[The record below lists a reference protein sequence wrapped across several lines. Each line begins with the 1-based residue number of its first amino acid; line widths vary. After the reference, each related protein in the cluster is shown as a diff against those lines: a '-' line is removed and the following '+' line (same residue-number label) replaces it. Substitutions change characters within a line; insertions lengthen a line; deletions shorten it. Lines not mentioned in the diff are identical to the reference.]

1 MINRSL
7 LLKGLQAVLKQIE
20 ADLLGRSESM
30 PDVKAWL
37 GEQYGEAKKQ
47 SRTALSFE
55 EWRSDTITHVGAAWV
70 LNGVFVRFLEDNGL
84 VAVPRIAG
92 PVGAALTRSQDEYE
106 NYFRS
111 RPQETDREYWFSV
124 FDELARLPGAEA
136 IFGARNPV
144 RVLPNWLSGDGAEA
158 LRVFFQRVDAA
169 TGVLVHDFTD
179 ELWNTRFLGD
189 LYQDLSDRA
198 RKKYALLQTPDFV
211 EAFILDRTLM
221 PAIHKFEPE
230 LRSGEFRMIDP
241 ACGSG
246 HFLLGAFGR
255 LMVWW
260 RKIDSSMNV
269 RVLADRALA
278 SVYGVDLNPFAV
290 SIARFRL
297 VLAAMGEC
305 GIKRLVDAPDFGVN
319 LACGDSLLHGDWR
332 QGELGLEDLPL
343 LHYSRDEDEGLLRRF
358 LESGRYHAV
367 VANPPYIV
375 PKDKAANEAY
385 RQRYRKVCYK
395 QYSLAVPFL
404 ERIFE
409 LAVKDG
415 FTGQITANSFM
426 KREFG
431 KKLIENFFPTVDLTH
446 VIDTSGAYIPGHGT
460 PTVILFGQHRKPVAA
475 TIRTVM
481 GIKGEPSTPENPAE
495 GLVWSSICNQ
505 VDVCGSQSDFVS
517 VADSDR
523 IAFHKHPWSI
533 GGGGA
538 SDLKVLIE
546 ESCDRKLEDVIETI
560 CSLCLTRAD
569 DTYLMPIGVLA
580 RQGIKPEHQITMVI
594 GEQVRDWGIHEPE
607 EVLFPYDKD
616 LNPVS
621 EAEGQAVHRF
631 LWLHKET
638 LWRRKE
644 LGGDHRELNR
654 TWWEWNRFLRHR
666 FQMPRS
672 IAFAEISTH
681 NHFVFDRGGKV
692 FKQTAPVIKLPAEAT
707 DDDHLALLGLLNS
720 STGCFWLKQVMMCK
734 GNGGI
739 GGGIGDE
746 KWEPRYALDGSKL
759 KSFPIAE
766 KSPLALTT
774 RLQDCSDILISCLPE
789 TVCGEIHFGKEA
801 ASISNSSKAKYCQF
815 LNKITALQE
824 ELDWQCY
831 QLYDLTG
838 EDLIFNRE
846 LPLLQPGQR
855 AFEIIMARKI
865 VAGNLETTWFERHNS
880 TPITELPTDWPNDYK
895 KLVQRRIEIIESNPN
910 IALIEQPEYKRRWN
924 TEPWDSQLE
933 RALKTWL
940 LDRLETYFDFDGRMN
955 PEAKP
960 TSQIE
965 GFTLTTSTH
974 LTALANRDPDFL
986 QIAALYRK
994 EPNPNLQKLI
1004 DDLIETEAVPHLPI
1018 LRYKPT
1024 GLRKRT
1030 EWETT
1035 WQLQR
1040 QEDAIDDRR
1049 NPDHPDRLDILQI
1062 KQLKAESIGT
1072 IPVPPKYTSADFLKS
1087 QHWKLRGKLD
1097 VPKERWVSFP
1107 HTETNDDK
1115 LPIAWAGYN
1124 HLQLTQAITTHYIY
1138 IQETIGGSEDPR
1150 LIPLLASLLELLPWL
1165 HQWHSAIDPEFGYSL
1180 SAYYE
1185 EFFLTE
1191 LRRLGHT
1198 LETLKQWEPPKRTKR
1213 K

>member
-7 LLKGLQAVLKQIE
+7 LLKDLQAVLKQIE
-20 ADLLGRSESM
+20 ADLLGRSESIA
-30 PDVKAWL
+30 DVREWL
-37 GEQYGEAKKQ
+37 DGQYGEAKKQ

-55 EWRSDTITHVGAAWV
+55 EWRSDQITHVSAAWV

-92 PVGAALTRSQDEYE
+92 PVGIALTRSQDEYE
-106 NYFRS
+106 AYFRS

-136 IFGARNPV
+136 IFGVGNPV

-179 ELWNTRFLGD
+179 ESWNTRFLGD

-221 PAIHKFEPE
+221 PAIHKFEPQ

-255 LMVWW
+255 LMDWW
-260 RKIDSSMNV
+260 RKIDPSMNE
-269 RVLADRALA
+269 RVLADRALG
-278 SVYGVDLNPFAV
+278 SIYGVDLNPFAV

-305 GIKRLVDAPDFGVN
+305 GIKRLVDAPDFTVN
-319 LACGDSLLHGDWR
+319 LACGDSLLHGDWQ
-332 QGELGLEDLPL
+332 QGELVLESVDLPL
-343 LHYSRDEDEGLLRRF
+343 VHYSSDEDGVLLRRF
-358 LESGRYHAV
+358 LESGQYHAV
-367 VANPPYIV
+367 VANPPYIT
-375 PKDKAANEAY
+375 PKDKQANEN
-385 RQRYRKVCYK
+385 YRKRYATCHMK
-395 QYSLAVPFL
+395 YSLSVPFL
-404 ERIFE
+404 ERIFQ
-409 LAVKDG
+409 LAVEGG

-431 KKLIENFFPTVDLTH
+431 KKLIEKFFPTVDLTH

-460 PTVILFGQHRKPVAA
+460 PTVILFGQRRKPVAA

-481 GIKGEPSTPENPAE
+481 GIKGEPSTPDNPAE
-495 GLVWSSICNQ
+495 GLVWSAICDQ

-523 IAFHKHPWSI
+523 DSFHKHPWSI

-538 SDLKVLIE
+538 SDLKE
-546 ESCDRKLEDVIETI
+546 ELDRLCVKKLGDIVNEIGFLAITGEDDAF
-560 CSLCLTRAD
+560 SMSD
-569 DTYLMPIGVLA
+569 KSFF
-580 RQGIKPEHQITMVI
+580 RQGISTKVMRSFVI
-594 GEQVRDWGIHEPE
+594 GELVRDWSISPSESCFF
-607 EVLFPYDKD
+607 LYDKIGKPQSD
-616 LNPVS
+616 SRSVNHLWSYKCLLNETLYFGKNKSERGMNWWEYVILLSKKLNPS
-621 EAEGQAVHRF
+621 
-631 LWLHKET
+631 
-638 LWRRKE
+638 
-644 LGGDHRELNR
+644 
-654 TWWEWNRFLRHR
+654 
-666 FQMPRS
+666 RS
-672 IAFAEISTH
+672 IAFAEVATH
-681 NHFVFDRGGKV
+681 NHFVLDRGGKV
-692 FKQTAPVIKLPAEAT
+692 FKQTAPVIKLPTEAT
-707 DDDHLALLGLLNS
+707 DDDHLSLLGLLNS
-720 STGCFWLKQVMMCK
+720 STACFWLKQVCFPKK
-734 GNGGI
+734 GFSDN
-739 GGGIGDE
+739 
-746 KWEPRYALDGSKL
+746 KWEERIAFNASNIGKL
-759 KSFPIAE
+759 PIPE
-766 KSPLALTT
+766 PEPLPLAAQLDKYS
-774 RLQDCSDILISCLPE
+774 QKLIQLSPE
-789 TVCGEIHFGKEA
+789 
-801 ASISNSSKAKYCQF
+801 SNFYTEREDWVSTSQIMIF
-815 LNKITALQE
+815 LQE

-831 QLYDLTG
+831 QLYSLLDEKLTY
-838 EDLIFNRE
+838 DNI
-846 LPLLQPGQR
+846 PVSLQFGQR
-855 AFEIIMARKI
+855 AFEIVLARQMSSEE
-865 VAGNLETTWFERHNS
+865 ADTNWFERHKS
-880 TPITELPTDWPNDYK
+880 TPITELPADWPDDYK

-955 PEAKP
+955 PEGKP

-965 GFTLTTSTH
+965 GFTLITSTR
-974 LTALANRDPDFL
+974 LTEIANRDPDFL
-986 QIAALYRK
+986 QVAALYRK
-994 EPNPNLQKLI
+994 EPNPNIQKLI
-1004 DDLIETEAVPHLPI
+1004 DDLIESEAVPLLPI

-1024 GLRKRT
+1024 GLRKRA
-1030 EWETT
+1030 EWENT

-1040 QEDAIDDRR
+1040 QEDQIDDRHKL
-1049 NPDHPDRLDILQI
+1049 PTDHPDYLDLLQV
-1062 KQLKAESIGT
+1062 KQLKAETIGT

-1087 QHWKLRGKLD
+1087 HHWKLRGKLD

-1107 HTETNDDK
+1107 YTETNDDK

-1185 EFFLTE
+1185 EFLLTE